1 MALSFLSFSILA
13 VSLIFARL
21 LRNWTKLSKAPGPI
35 LAGCTDLWRA
45 YYQYNGRL
53 REKILDLHSQFGPIV
68 RYGVRSISIS
78 DPEVINVVYGSRTG
92 FITADSYK
100 VLVAIQN
107 GKEVPSLVSTSDEN
121 RHGALRRSVA
131 NAFTPTAVLD
141 YEKWIDATI
150 EELIDVI
157 SKKET
162 FDLSSMILWYTMDAA
177 GRFSFGEPLGC
188 LRVEGDADGSIQLVR
203 DRFNHWGWWSSIP
216 KLERLIYRNPLAV
229 RQKLAT
235 SRMAGVAL
243 SKIKARSGQLKT
255 EPGDIDLLQ
264 RFLEAGK
271 AHPQLDAAGIVGMI
285 MSTISGAG
293 DTTATTVTAV
303 LYNLIKNP
311 ESLEKLEDE
320 LVRADLPQV
329 PGASQVNKLPYLDA
343 VIKEGMRLFSIT
355 TWPMERL
362 VPTGGVTIAGMSFP
376 EGTSVGCLPLAVHHN
391 VEIFGDDAHI
401 FRPERWLISDREKRR
416 RMEAAHM
423 GFSRGRR
430 SCLGQ
435 NIAMLQMKKVIPA
448 ILIKYKLSLANPEA
462 TLDADFSPGV
472 AYLEPLYI
480 KSHPKQ

>member
-1 MALSFLSFSILA
+1 MAFSFLSFLILVISI
-13 VSLIFARL
+13 IFARL
-21 LRNWTKLSKAPGPI
+21 LYNWTRLSKAPGPI

-45 YYQYNGRL
+45 YHQYNGRL
-53 REKILDLHSQFGPIV
+53 REKILDLHSRYGPIV
-68 RYGVRSISIS
+68 RYGVCSISIS
-78 DPEVINVVYGSRTG
+78 DPEVISVVYGSRAG

-100 VLVAIQN
+100 VLVGIQN
-107 GKEVPSLVSTSDEN
+107 GKEVPSLVSTSDET

-150 EELIDVI
+150 EELIGI
-157 SKKET
+157 MSKKET

-188 LRVEGDADGSIQLVR
+188 LQAEGDVNGSIQLVR

-216 KLERLIYRNPLAV
+216 KLERLIYRNPIAM
-229 RQKLAT
+229 RQKRAP

-243 SKIKARSGQLKT
+243 SKIKARSG
-255 EPGDIDLLQ
+255 EPKNEAGKIDLLQ
-264 RFLEAGK
+264 RFLEASK
-271 AHPQLDAAGIVGMI
+271 VHPQLDAAGIVGML

-293 DTTATTVTAV
+293 DTTATTVTAI

-311 ESLEKLEDE
+311 TSLEKLEDE
-320 LVRADLPQV
+320 LVRADLPQI

-343 VIKEGMRLFSIT
+343 VIKEGMRLFTII

-362 VPTGGVTIAGMSFP
+362 VPAGGVTIAGMSFP

-391 VEIFGDDAHI
+391 IKIFGDDAYM
-401 FRPERWLISDREKRR
+401 FRPERWLILDRERLR

-430 SCLGQ
+430 NCLGQ

-448 ILIKYKLSLANPEA
+448 ILMTVKLSLADPEA
-462 TLDADFSPGV
+462 TLDADFSPAV
-472 AYLEPLYI
+472 ACLEPLYV
-480 KSHPKQ
+480 KSHSKQ